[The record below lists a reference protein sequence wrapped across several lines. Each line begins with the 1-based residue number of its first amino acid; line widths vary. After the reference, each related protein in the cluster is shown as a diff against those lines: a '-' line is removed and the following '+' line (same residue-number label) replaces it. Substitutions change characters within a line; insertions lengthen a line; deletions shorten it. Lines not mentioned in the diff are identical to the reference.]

1 MPDATSAIT
10 SVLACAVASGVAS
23 GVACGVG
30 APGWRLHLCG
40 LPRVLATDGQCVV
53 LERRDAAMLA
63 LLAIEGPTARA
74 RVTAL
79 LWPDESVEDVRGRLR
94 QRIYALKR
102 KLGVEAISGSSTL
115 AIAPPPAL
123 AWPGL
128 DAEPLDGALLGDDD
142 YADLPE
148 FADWL
153 RATRRR
159 LQSLRREQV
168 AGLASSLELEGRLAE
183 AIACAERLL
192 VLEPLQEHAHRRLM
206 RLHYLRGDRAA
217 ALLAFD
223 QCERALKDDVGATP
237 STETLELLA
246 QIERSQTLAGLAAQ
260 RPRRVVPACVLRP
273 PRIVGRDAEWALLQ
287 AAWARGDAMLVVG
300 EAGMG
305 KTRLVDDLLRAHAC
319 APGQALQASARPGDE
334 RVPYAL
340 LGRLLRSL
348 LATRHEALAD
358 GVQTELARLLPELPQ
373 RKLAGANDG
382 KAQARFIGAIE
393 STLRDA
399 VAAGL
404 QAVALD
410 DLHFAD
416 TASLEMTQH
425 LAGIP
430 GLRWLVA
437 FRSAEIGPAAQA
449 LVATLTTRLRA
460 EPVVLAPLTSAQVAE
475 LLESLGLNSLGLNS
489 LGLHELGLN
498 GLGLVG
504 VGALNAADT
513 TALADALLHR
523 TGGNPLFLLETLK
536 ALLSQHEAD
545 CQGATTA
552 VGLLARLAPSGSAL
566 RLIERRIG
574 LLSRD
579 AVRLARCAAVAG
591 QDFSATLAAQVLDV
605 HPLDLADA
613 WTELESAQVL
623 RDGAFAHDLIFE
635 AARASVPQ
643 PIARALHRR
652 IAELMACEGG
662 VAPARLAVHWLGAG
676 EALRAAP
683 HLAEAG
689 RHALRALR
697 IREGA
702 EDLDQAQAIYG
713 RAGNADAQCALLD
726 DLIAAAV
733 MAGSFDKI
741 QCVVEKA
748 ARHASTDRQ
757 RSLTLRSLASLLIYR
772 CEYERAAQIGQQSLD
787 AALAA
792 RDRAS
797 ELGARCALAEVQAEL
812 GQAAQAQAV
821 LRPIE
826 NWVGEHGTGSQRL
839 LYAEA
844 LSKALQDSGQL
855 AQALDQWQNAINI
868 ARDIGAAHA
877 LPNLLILRAT
887 TLAYTGRAQEAHKAT
902 VEGRQLL
909 HGIPEDAMIL
919 RSITIRLQVIDRML
933 GHYTSSLTLGD
944 RVISDV
950 SAGPAEIDE
959 SRLAQAFTFY
969 ELGQATRA
977 RQLVARA
984 QAPADSYTALF
995 WQEADAQLPQ
1005 PAAQHD
1011 RAKRQVSQVL
1021 ESAARAAIQWTGR
1034 SLLVA
1039 WRIQARHGDDDVA
1052 VPAARRGVEFAS
1064 VCGMHG
1070 QQLLFQ
1076 AFLAQRLAAQG
1087 DTAQAVWLAKD
1098 SWRLMAEFCPVV
1110 YRGIVWR
1117 ALIEVLEPHDAALAR
1132 AIAHSAADWI
1142 FRTALEHVPPAF
1154 RESFLQ
1160 RNSFNA
1166 FVLGKVRGR

>member
-1 MPDATSAIT
+1 MPDAIS
-10 SVLACAVASGVAS
+10 AVASVVAS
-23 GVACGVG
+23 VVASAVD
-30 APGWRLHLCG
+30 APRWSLHLCG
-40 LPRVLATDGQCVV
+40 LPRVVATDGKSVA

-102 KLGVEAISGSSTL
+102 KLGVETILGSSTL
-115 AIAPPPAL
+115 STAPAL
-123 AWPGL
+123 AWPGFGG
-128 DAEPLDGALLGDDD
+128 EPLDAALLGDDD

-153 RATRRR
+153 RATRQR

-168 AGLASSLELEGRLAE
+168 AGLASALELEGRLAE

-192 VLEPLQEHAHRRLM
+192 ALEPLQEHAHRRLM

-223 QCERALKDDVGATP
+223 HCERALKDDVGATP

-246 QIERSQTLAGLAAQ
+246 QIERSQSLAALTGQ

-273 PRIVGRDAEWALLQ
+273 PRIVGRDAEWARLQ
-287 AAWARGDAMLVVG
+287 AAWERGDAVVVVG

-305 KTRLVDDLLRAHAC
+305 KTRLLDDLLRAHAC

-348 LATRHEALAD
+348 LATRKQALAD

-373 RKLAGANDG
+373 HKLAGANDG
-382 KAQARFIGAIE
+382 RAQARFIGAIE

-399 VAAGL
+399 VVAGL

-437 FRSAEIGPAAQA
+437 FRGAEIGPAAQA

-475 LLESLGLNSLGLNS
+475 LLDSLGLNP
-489 LGLHELGLN
+489 LGLHSSGLPSS
-498 GLGLVG
+498 GLFG
-504 VGALNAADT
+504 VGAPDAVDT
-513 TALADALLHR
+513 TALAGALHHR
-523 TGGNPLFLLETLK
+523 TGGNPLFLLEMLR
-536 ALLSQHEAD
+536 ALLLQHELHHKGVA
-545 CQGATTA
+545 A

-579 AVRLARCAAVAG
+579 AVRLARFAAVAG
-591 QDFSATLAAQVLDV
+591 QDFSVTLAAQVLDV

-613 WTELESAQVL
+613 WTELESAHVL
-623 RDGAFAHDLIFE
+623 RDGAFAHDLVFE

-652 IAELMACEGG
+652 VAELMACVGG
-662 VAPARLAVHWLGAG
+662 VMGAVLGDVAPARLAAHWLGAG
-676 EALRAAP
+676 EELRAAP
-683 HLAEAG
+683 HLAQAG
-689 RHALRALR
+689 RDALRALR
-697 IREGA
+697 MREGA
-702 EDLDQAQAIYG
+702 DYLDQAQSIYG
-713 RAGNADAQCALLD
+713 CAGNADAQCALLD
-726 DLIAAAV
+726 DLISAAV
-733 MAGSFDKI
+733 MAGSFEKI

-757 RSLTLRSLASLLIYR
+757 RALTLRSLASLLTYR
-772 CEYERAAQIGQQSLD
+772 CEYERAAQISQQSLA

-792 RDRAS
+792 RDRPS

-844 LSKALQDSGQL
+844 LSKALQDSGKL
-855 AQALDQWQNAINI
+855 VQALDQWQNAIDI
-868 ARDIGAAHA
+868 ARDTGAAHA
-877 LPNLLILRAT
+877 LPNLLVMRAN
-887 TLAYTGRAQEAHKAT
+887 TLVYTGRAQAAHQAM

-909 HGIPEDAMIL
+909 HDIPEDAMIL
-919 RSITIRLQVIDRML
+919 RSISIRQQVIDRML

-959 SRLAQAFTFY
+959 ARLAQAFTFY
-969 ELGQATRA
+969 ELGQAWRA

-1005 PAAQHD
+1005 PAAPQD

-1021 ESAARAAIQWTGR
+1021 ASAAQAAIQWTGR

-1070 QQLLFQ
+1070 QQLFFQ
-1076 AFLAQRLAAQG
+1076 ALLAQRLAALG
-1087 DTAQAVWLAKD
+1087 DTSQAVWLAKD

-1132 AIAHSAADWI
+1132 TVALSGADWI
-1142 FRTALEHVPPAF
+1142 FRTAAEHVPPAF

-1160 RNSFNA
+1160 RNSSNA
-1166 FVLGKVRGR
+1166 FVLGKVRER

>member
-1 MPDATSAIT
+1 
-10 SVLACAVASGVAS
+10 
-23 GVACGVG
+23 
-30 APGWRLHLCG
+30 LCG
-40 LPRVLATDGQCVV
+40 PPRVVATDDKCVV

-63 LLAIEGPTARA
+63 LLAIEGPTPRP

-79 LWPDESVEDVRGRLR
+79 LWPDESLEDVRARLR

-115 AIAPPPAL
+115 VTAPAL
-123 AWPGL
+123 VWPGFSG
-128 DAEPLDGALLGDDD
+128 EPPDGALLGDDD

-153 RATRRR
+153 RATRQR

-183 AIACAERLL
+183 AIACTERLL

-223 QCERALKDDVGATP
+223 DCERALKDDVGASP
-237 STETLELLA
+237 STETLDLLA
-246 QIERSQTLAGLAAQ
+246 QIERSQALASST
-260 RPRRVVPACVLRP
+260 PRRVVPACVLRP

-287 AAWARGDAMLVVG
+287 AAWERGDAVVVVG

-305 KTRLVDDLLRAHAC
+305 KTRLIDDLLRAHAC
-319 APGQALQASARPGDE
+319 APGQVLQASARPGDE

-348 LATRHEALAD
+348 LATRKEALAE

-373 RKLAGANDG
+373 RTLAPTHVSRNDDR
-382 KAQARFIGAIE
+382 ARARFIGALE

-410 DLHFAD
+410 DLHYAD

-425 LAGIP
+425 LAGVP
-430 GLRWLVA
+430 GLRWLAA
-437 FRSAEIGPAAQA
+437 FRNAEIGPAAQA

-475 LLESLGLNSLGLNS
+475 LLDSLGLVSLGALDA
-489 LGLHELGLN
+489 LHIVDG
-498 GLGLVG
+498 
-504 VGALNAADT
+504 
-513 TALADALLHR
+513 TALADALHQR

-536 ALLSQHEAD
+536 AFLLQHEHD
-545 CQGATTA
+545 RQGATA
-552 VGLLARLAPSGSAL
+552 LSVLARLPPSGSAV
-566 RLIERRIG
+566 RLIEQRIG
-574 LLSRD
+574 LLSHD

-591 QDFSATLAAQVLDV
+591 QDFSVTLAAQVLDV

-623 RDGAFAHDLIFE
+623 RDGAFAHDLICD

-652 IAELMACEGG
+652 IAELMARGGDVLGAVSGGVSGG
-662 VAPARLAVHWLGAG
+662 VAPARLAAHWLGAG
-676 EALRAAP
+676 EELRAAP

-697 IREGA
+697 MREGA
-702 EDLDQAQAIYG
+702 DYLDQAQSIYG

-726 DLIAAAV
+726 DLISAAV

-741 QCVVEKA
+741 QCVVEEA
-748 ARHASTDRQ
+748 ARNASTDRQ
-757 RSLTLRSLASLLIYR
+757 RSLTLRSLASLLTHR

-792 RDRAS
+792 RDRPS
-797 ELGARCALAEVQAEL
+797 ELGARSALAEVQAEL
-812 GQAAQAQAV
+812 GQAAQAETV

-826 NWVGEHGTGSQRL
+826 NWVREHGTGPQRL
-839 LYAEA
+839 LYSEA
-844 LSKALQDSGQL
+844 LSKALQDSGKL
-855 AQALDQWQNAINI
+855 AQALDQWQNAIEI

-887 TLAYTGRAQEAHKAT
+887 TLAYTGRATDAHQAT
-902 VEGRQLL
+902 VDGRQLL
-909 HGIPEDAMIL
+909 HGIPTDAMIL
-919 RSITIRLQVIDRML
+919 RSINIRLQVIDRML
-933 GHYTSSLTLGD
+933 GHYTSSLSFGD
-944 RVISDV
+944 RVVSDA
-950 SAGPAEIDE
+950 SAGLAEIDE
-959 SRLAQAFTFY
+959 ARLAQAFTFY

-977 RQLVARA
+977 RQLVALA
-984 QAPADSYTALF
+984 QAPPDSYTALF
-995 WQEADAQLPQ
+995 WQEAEAQLPQ

-1011 RAKRQVSQVL
+1011 SARLQVL
-1021 ESAARAAIQWTGR
+1021 ESAARAATQWTGR

-1052 VPAARRGVEFAS
+1052 VSAARRGVEFAS

-1070 QQLLFQ
+1070 QQMLFQ
-1076 AFLAQRLAAQG
+1076 SLLAQRLAAQG
-1087 DTAQAVWLAKD
+1087 DTPQAVWLAKD

-1117 ALIEVLEPHDAALAR
+1117 ALIEVLEPHNAALAR

-1142 FRTALEHVPPAF
+1142 FRTALENVPPAF

-1160 RNSFNA
+1160 RNPFNA
-1166 FVLGKVRGR
+1166 FVLAKVRDR

>member
-1 MPDATSAIT
+1 MPDATSAIA
-10 SVLACAVASGVAS
+10 SEGASAVASAVAS
-23 GVACGVG
+23 VVD
-30 APGWRLHLCG
+30 APRWSLHLCG
-40 LPRVLATDGQCVV
+40 LPQVVASDGQCVA
-53 LERRDAAMLA
+53 LERRDAALLA
-63 LLAIEGPTARA
+63 LLAIEGPTART

-79 LWPDESVEDVRGRLR
+79 LWPDESLEDVRGRLR

-102 KLGVEAISGSSTL
+102 KLGVEMISGTSTL
-115 AIAPPPAL
+115 TTAPAL

-128 DAEPLDGALLGDDD
+128 GGQPLDGALLGNDD

-153 RATRRR
+153 SATRQH
-159 LQSLRREQV
+159 LQSLRREQMAGV
-168 AGLASSLELEGRLAE
+168 ASALELEGRLAE
-183 AIACAERLL
+183 AITCSERLL

-223 QCERALKDDVGATP
+223 DCERALKDDVGAVP

-260 RPRRVVPACVLRP
+260 TPRRVVPACVQRP

-287 AAWARGDAMLVVG
+287 AAWARGDALVIVG

-305 KTRLVDDLLRAHAC
+305 KTRLIDDLLRANAC
-319 APGQALQASARPGDE
+319 VPGQALQASARPGDA

-340 LGRLLRSL
+340 LCRLLRSL
-348 LATRHEALAD
+348 LATRKETLAD

-373 RKLAGANDG
+373 RTLAPTHIGLNDDR
-382 KAQARFIGAIE
+382 ARARFIGAIE

-404 QAVALD
+404 EAVALD

-425 LAGIP
+425 LSGIP
-430 GLRWLVA
+430 GLRWLAA
-437 FRSAEIGPAAQA
+437 FRGAEIGPAAQA

-460 EPVVLAPLTSAQVAE
+460 EPIVLQPLTSAQVAE
-475 LLESLGLNSLGLNS
+475 LLDS
-489 LGLHELGLN
+489 
-498 GLGLVG
+498 LGLVG
-504 VGALNAADT
+504 VGALDAVDATAFAA
-513 TALADALLHR
+513 ALHHR
-523 TGGNPLFLLETLK
+523 TGGNPLFLLETLR
-536 ALLSQHEAD
+536 ALLLQHELD
-545 CQGATTA
+545 RQGAAA
-552 VGLLARLAPSGSAL
+552 VGLLARLAPSASAV
-566 RLIERRIG
+566 RLIERRMG

-579 AVRLARCAAVAG
+579 ALRLARCAAVAG
-591 QDFSATLAAQVLDV
+591 EDFSVTLAAQVLDV
-605 HPLDLADA
+605 NPLDLADA

-652 IAELMACEGG
+652 IAELMACEGAVMG
-662 VAPARLAVHWLGAG
+662 GVLGAGLGNVAPARLAAHWLGAG
-676 EALRAAP
+676 EELRAAP
-683 HLAEAG
+683 HLAQAG

-697 IREGA
+697 MREGA
-702 EDLDQAQAIYG
+702 DYLDQAQSIYG

-726 DLIAAAV
+726 DLISAAV
-733 MAGSFDKI
+733 MAGAFDKI

-757 RSLTLRSLASLLIYR
+757 RSLTLRSLASLLTYR
-772 CEYERAAQIGQQSLD
+772 CEYEPAAQISQQSLA

-792 RDRAS
+792 RDRPS

-812 GQAAQAQAV
+812 GQAAEAEAA

-839 LYAEA
+839 LYSEA
-844 LSKALQDSGQL
+844 LSKALQDGGKL
-855 AQALDQWQNAINI
+855 AQALDQWQHAIDI
-868 ARDIGAAHA
+868 AHGIGAAHA
-877 LPNLLILRAT
+877 LPNLRIMRAT
-887 TLAYTGRAQEAHKAT
+887 TLVYTGRAQAAHQAML
-902 VEGRQLL
+902 EGRQLL
-909 HGIPEDAMIL
+909 HDIPEDAMIL
-919 RSITIRLQVIDRML
+919 RSISIRLQVIDRML
-933 GHYTSSLTLGD
+933 GHYSSSLTLGD
-944 RVISDV
+944 RVVSDV

-959 SRLAQAFTFY
+959 ARLAQAFTFY

-977 RQLVARA
+977 RQLVALA

-995 WQEADAQLPQ
+995 WQEADLQLPQ

-1021 ESAARAAIQWTGR
+1021 ASAAQAAIQWTGR

-1070 QQLLFQ
+1070 QQLFFQ
-1076 AFLAQRLAAQG
+1076 SLLAQRLAALG
-1087 DTAQAVWLAKD
+1087 DTSQAVWLAKD

-1132 AIAHSAADWI
+1132 TIALSGADWI
-1142 FRTALEHVPPAF
+1142 FRTAVEHVPPAF

-1160 RNSFNA
+1160 RNSSNA
-1166 FVLGKVRGR
+1166 FVLGKVRER

>member
-1 MPDATSAIT
+1 
-10 SVLACAVASGVAS
+10 VA
-23 GVACGVG
+23 
-30 APGWRLHLCG
+30 
-40 LPRVLATDGQCVV
+40 
-53 LERRDAAMLA
+53 
-63 LLAIEGPTARA
+63 
-74 RVTAL
+74 
-79 LWPDESVEDVRGRLR
+79 
-94 QRIYALKR
+94 
-102 KLGVEAISGSSTL
+102 
-115 AIAPPPAL
+115 
-123 AWPGL
+123 
-128 DAEPLDGALLGDDD
+128 
-142 YADLPE
+142 
-148 FADWL
+148 
-153 RATRRR
+153 
-159 LQSLRREQV
+159 
-168 AGLASSLELEGRLAE
+168 
-183 AIACAERLL
+183 
-192 VLEPLQEHAHRRLM
+192 
-206 RLHYLRGDRAA
+206 
-217 ALLAFD
+217 
-223 QCERALKDDVGATP
+223 
-237 STETLELLA
+237 
-246 QIERSQTLAGLAAQ
+246 
-260 RPRRVVPACVLRP
+260 
-273 PRIVGRDAEWALLQ
+273 
-287 AAWARGDAMLVVG
+287 
-300 EAGMG
+300 
-305 KTRLVDDLLRAHAC
+305 
-319 APGQALQASARPGDE
+319 
-334 RVPYAL
+334 
-340 LGRLLRSL
+340 
-348 LATRHEALAD
+348 
-358 GVQTELARLLPELPQ
+358 
-373 RKLAGANDG
+373 
-382 KAQARFIGAIE
+382 
-393 STLRDA
+393 
-399 VAAGL
+399 
-404 QAVALD
+404 
-410 DLHFAD
+410 
-416 TASLEMTQH
+416 
-425 LAGIP
+425 
-430 GLRWLVA
+430 
-437 FRSAEIGPAAQA
+437 
-449 LVATLTTRLRA
+449 
-460 EPVVLAPLTSAQVAE
+460 
-475 LLESLGLNSLGLNS
+475 
-489 LGLHELGLN
+489 
-498 GLGLVG
+498 
-504 VGALNAADT
+504 
-513 TALADALLHR
+513 
-523 TGGNPLFLLETLK
+523 
-536 ALLSQHEAD
+536 
-545 CQGATTA
+545 
-552 VGLLARLAPSGSAL
+552 LLARLPPSGSAV

-591 QDFSATLAAQVLDV
+591 QDFSVTLAAQVLDV

-623 RDGAFAHDLIFE
+623 RDGAFAHDLIFD

-652 IAELMACEGG
+652 IAELMACDGDVLGGVLGG
-662 VAPARLAVHWLGAG
+662 VAPARLAAHWLGAG

-697 IREGA
+697 MREGA
-702 EDLDQAQAIYG
+702 DDLDQAQSIYG

-726 DLIAAAV
+726 DLISAAV

-826 NWVGEHGTGSQRL
+826 NWVGQHGTGSQRL

-855 AQALDQWQNAINI
+855 AQALDQWQNAIDI

-877 LPNLLILRAT
+877 LPNLLILRAN
-887 TLAYTGRAQEAHKAT
+887 TLAYTGRAQEAHKAM

-909 HGIPEDAMIL
+909 HDIPEDAMIL

-977 RQLVARA
+977 RQLVAQA

-1021 ESAARAAIQWTGR
+1021 ASAARAAMQWTGR

-1039 WRIQARHGDDDVA
+1039 WRIQARHGEDDVA

-1070 QQLLFQ
+1070 QQLFFQ
-1076 AFLAQRLAAQG
+1076 CLLAQRLAAQG
-1087 DTAQAVWLAKD
+1087 DTSQAVWLAKD

-1117 ALIEVLEPHDAALAR
+1117 ALIEVLEPHDATLAR
-1132 AIAHSAADWI
+1132 AIAHNAADWI

-1154 RESFLQ
+1154 RESFLH

-1166 FVLGKVRGR
+1166 FVLGKVRER

>member
-1 MPDATSAIT
+1 
-10 SVLACAVASGVAS
+10 VL
-23 GVACGVG
+23 
-30 APGWRLHLCG
+30 
-40 LPRVLATDGQCVV
+40 

-74 RVTAL
+74 RVAAL
-79 LWPDESVEDVRGRLR
+79 LWPDESLEDVRSRLR

-102 KLGVEAISGSSTL
+102 KLGVETISGSSTL
-115 AIAPPPAL
+115 ATTPAL

-128 DAEPLDGALLGDDD
+128 GGEPLDGALLGDGD

-148 FADWL
+148 FDDWL
-153 RATRRR
+153 TATRQR

-183 AIACAERLL
+183 AIACTERLL

-223 QCERALKDDVGATP
+223 HCERALKDDVGASP

-246 QIERSQTLAGLAAQ
+246 QIERSQTLAGLAALTGQ

-287 AAWARGDAMLVVG
+287 AAWERGDAVVVVG

-305 KTRLVDDLLRAHAC
+305 KTRLVDDLLRAHAP
-319 APGQALQASARPGDE
+319 APGQALRASARPGDE
-334 RVPYAL
+334 RLPYAL
-340 LGRLLRSL
+340 LGRLLRSV
-348 LATRHEALAD
+348 LATRQEALAD

-373 RKLAGANDG
+373 RRLAGANDDR
-382 KAQARFIGAIE
+382 AQARFIGAIE

-399 VAAGL
+399 VASGL

-430 GLRWLVA
+430 GLRWLA
-437 FRSAEIGPAAQA
+437 TFRSAEIGPAAQA

-460 EPVVLAPLTSAQVAE
+460 EPLVLAPLTSAQVAE
-475 LLESLGLNSLGLNS
+475 LLESLGLL
-489 LGLHELGLN
+489 
-498 GLGLVG
+498 G
-504 VGALNAADT
+504 VGAIDAVDT
-513 TALADALLHR
+513 AELADALHHR

-536 ALLSQHEAD
+536 ALLLQHDPD
-545 CQGATTA
+545 CQGTTA
-552 VGLLARLAPSGSAL
+552 VGLLARLPPSGSAV

-591 QDFSATLAAQVLDV
+591 QDFSVTLAAQVLDV

-623 RDGAFAHDLIFE
+623 RDGAFAHDLIFD

-643 PIARALHRR
+643 PIAQALHRR
-652 IAELMACEGG
+652 IAELMAGESAALDGG
-662 VAPARLAVHWLGAG
+662 LGAVLCAVAPARLAAHWLGAG
-676 EALRAAP
+676 EELRAAP

-697 IREGA
+697 MREGA
-702 EDLDQAQAIYG
+702 DYLDQAQSIYG

-726 DLIAAAV
+726 DLISAAV
-733 MAGSFDKI
+733 MAGAFDKI

-748 ARHASTDRQ
+748 ARHASTDSQ

-797 ELGARCALAEVQAEL
+797 ELGARSALADVQAEL
-812 GQAAQAQAV
+812 GQAAEAEAV

-826 NWVGEHGTGSQRL
+826 NWVGQHGTGLQRL
-839 LYAEA
+839 LYSQA
-844 LSKALQDSGQL
+844 LSKALQDSGKL
-855 AQALDQWQNAINI
+855 AQALDQWQNAIDI

-877 LPNLLILRAT
+877 LPNLLILRAN
-887 TLAYTGRAQEAHKAT
+887 TLAYTGRAQEAHKAMI
-902 VEGRQLL
+902 EGRQLL
-909 HGIPEDAMIL
+909 HDVPEDAMIL
-919 RSITIRLQVIDRML
+919 RSISIRLQVIDRML
-933 GHYTSSLTLGD
+933 GHYTSSLTFGD

-959 SRLAQAFTFY
+959 ARLAQAFTFY
-969 ELGQATRA
+969 ELGQPTRA

-995 WQEADAQLPQ
+995 WQEAEAQLPQ
-1005 PAAQHD
+1005 PAAPHD
-1011 RAKRQVSQVL
+1011 SANRQVSQVL
-1021 ESAARAAIQWTGR
+1021 ESAARAADQWTGR

-1076 AFLAQRLAAQG
+1076 CLLAQRLAGQG
-1087 DTAQAVWLAKD
+1087 DTSQAVWLAKD

-1117 ALIEVLEPHDAALAR
+1117 ALIEVLEPHDAALAH

-1142 FRTALEHVPPAF
+1142 YRTALEHVPPAF

-1166 FVLGKVRGR
+1166 FVLGKVRER